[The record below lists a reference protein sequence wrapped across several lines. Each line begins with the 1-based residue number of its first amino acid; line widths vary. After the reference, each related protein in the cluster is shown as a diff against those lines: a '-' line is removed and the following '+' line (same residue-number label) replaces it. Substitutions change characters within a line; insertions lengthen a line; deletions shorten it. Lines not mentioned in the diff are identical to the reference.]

1 MHVRTGYGFPR
12 MGYGASSRGV
22 ELALFDSVSAME
34 RWFQAQWNDP
44 TVFYAVA
51 FNSWDT
57 ETAPTHEFER
67 LSRAAR

>member
-1 MHVRTGYGFPR
+1 MYVRTGSGFPR

-22 ELALFDSVSAME
+22 ELALFDSESALE

-51 FNSWDT
+51 FNSWNT
-57 ETAPTHEFER
+57 ELSPAREFER